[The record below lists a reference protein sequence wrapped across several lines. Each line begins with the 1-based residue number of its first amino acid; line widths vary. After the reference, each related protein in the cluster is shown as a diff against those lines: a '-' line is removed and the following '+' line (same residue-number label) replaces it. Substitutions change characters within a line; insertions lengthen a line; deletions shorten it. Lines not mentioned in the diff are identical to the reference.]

1 MEELERDGGHSPGVA
16 LTDKRERFV
25 RMIAHG
31 MSNSEA
37 CRVVGINRKNGDT
50 VEVRA

>member
-1 MEELERDGGHSPGVA
+1 MDELERDGGHSPGVA
-16 LTDKRERFV
+16 LTEKRERFV
-25 RMIAHG
+25 RLIAHG

-37 CRVVGINRKNGDT
+37 CRGSRDQPKNGDT